1 MGAISFVRHWLLPAP
16 LNVWL
21 LARAARLRHRRKHPN
36 ENNASEAADNQETTE
51 RRVAWLWRN
60 LTDVHIQANTSPLAF
75 IAGANTLDRQ
85 CAMRV
90 TGVEGDIVF
99 ACVKDENTRRNS
111 PS

>member
-1 MGAISFVRHWLLPAP
+1 LAFSSAIERVVTRPSGSSSTSP
-16 LNVWL
+16 
-21 LARAARLRHRRKHPN
+21 KHPN
-36 ENNASEAADNQETTE
+36 ENNASEAAGNQETTE

-60 LTDVHIQANTSPLAF
+60 LTDLHIQANTSPLAF

-99 ACVKDENTRRNS
+99 AYVKDENTRRNS